1 MSGGAPFWR
10 RRLLPVFLVLLGAN
24 LAAFAAWT
32 GPRYWGQ
39 RSAASRLQTAQAEAA
54 RRRAATAAL
63 RERAQAI
70 RDNTVDVKRFYD
82 SLGGTEETD
91 LLPTLQAIE
100 EMARTPGLR
109 PGTRTFR
116 REDAEGARADRVAVT
131 LPLEGSYSQL
141 VGFLRE
147 VQHSPRFVTVDSVAM
162 RAGRAEGETALQV
175 VLSAYLRR
183 PEGAGKE
190 ERRGRS

>member
-1 MSGGAPFWR
+1 MSAASPFWR
-10 RRLLPVFLVLLGAN
+10 RRLLPAFLVLLGLN

-32 GPRYWGQ
+32 GPRYWSQ
-39 RSAASRLQTAQAEAA
+39 RSAASRLEAAQAEAA
-54 RRRAATAAL
+54 GRRASTAVL

-70 RDNTVDVKRFYD
+70 RDNTADLRRFYD
-82 SLGGTEETD
+82 ALGGEEETD

-109 PGTRTFR
+109 PGSRTYR
-116 REDAEGARADRVAVT
+116 REDAEGARAHRVAVT
-131 LPLEGSYSQL
+131 LPLQGSYGQL

-147 VQHSPRFVTVDSVAM
+147 VQRSPRFVTVDSVSM
-162 RAGRAEGETALQV
+162 RAGREGDTALQV

-183 PEGAGKE
+183 TEAARKE
-190 ERRGRS
+190 ERPGRS